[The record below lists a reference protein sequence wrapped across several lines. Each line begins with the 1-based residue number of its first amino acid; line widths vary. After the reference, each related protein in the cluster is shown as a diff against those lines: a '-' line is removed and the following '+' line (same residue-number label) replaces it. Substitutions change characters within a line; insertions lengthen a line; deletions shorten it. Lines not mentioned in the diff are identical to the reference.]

1 MKVEHGM
8 KMHTITLEEACAQG
22 TTPSQIKA
30 IADFHRRAAAPIKAN
45 KALRQEYE
53 NHKRMEAYF
62 DAMADEMKAL
72 LQPAAS

>member
-1 MKVEHGM
+1 M

-45 KALRQEYE
+45 KSLRQQYE
-53 NHKRMEAYF
+53 NHKHLQAYF

-72 LQPAAS
+72 QTTAS